1 MNKLSTD
8 PSALKF
14 HEAGV
19 ASQKTVPFY
28 TSGKISSPSEKF
40 DSFDINAT
48 FSMK

>member
-1 MNKLSTD
+1 MNKLSMD

-28 TSGKISSPSEKF
+28 TSGKISFPSQKF
-40 DSFDINAT
+40 YFFDIDKT
-48 FSMK
+48 F